1 MSNATSKLK
10 LPSARVTAPE
20 DARKAAGYE
29 GGVPVSA
36 KTCRV
41 SATTEMSVVLVL
53 GLSQAETPK
62 TTAATP
68 TDATICLNFINSGV
82 ERCAK
87 EIEAYRLTHETSSDC
102 SLDNPLPPVMLRTT
116 FLRERACRRS
126 ATWSPPFG
134 SAMASKRRS

>member
-10 LPSARVTAPE
+10 LPSARVTAPD

-36 KTCRV
+36 KTWRV

-53 GLSQAETPK
+53 GLSHAETPK
-62 TTAATP
+62 TTAAKP
-68 TDATICLNFINSGV
+68 TDATICLNFILYSGV
-82 ERCAK
+82 VRYAE

-116 FLRERACRRS
+116 FIRERACRRS
-126 ATWSPPFG
+126 AN
-134 SAMASKRRS
+134 